1 VTVERYD
8 AVVVG
13 GGPAGSSCAAE
24 LVRGGAKVLVLDRA
38 AFPRLKLCAGWITPQ
53 VVADLD
59 LDIEAYPHRFNTFE
73 RIVAHAWGVTVR
85 MPGPQHSIRR
95 TEFDRYLLERS
106 GAPVRQHNVRSIEH
120 RDGRYVLDGEI
131 ECEHLVGAG
140 GTRCPVYRELFR
152 EANPRARTLQAA
164 TWEHELPCRW
174 EDPRCH
180 LWFFDRGLP
189 GYAWYVPKAGGY
201 LNLGI
206 GAMAERLKAR
216 GEDIR
221 SHWRHFIGVLK
232 DKGFIP
238 RDLALDPTGYS
249 YYVRREGVE
258 VARLDNTYITGDS
271 AGLATRDLCEGIGP
285 AVKSGQL
292 AARAIVEGTE
302 YSLEGISAYSG
313 KRGLARSLLEY
324 MLVRR
329 KITPAVGTGGSSPK
343 KAT

>member
-1 VTVERYD
+1 VERYD

-24 LVRGGAKVLVLDRA
+24 LVKAGAKVLVLDRA

-53 VVADLD
+53 VVADLN
-59 LDIEAYPHRFNTFE
+59 LDVEAYPYRFNTFE
-73 RIVAHAWGVTVR
+73 RVVAHVWG
-85 MPGPQHSIRR
+85 MSLKLPGQQHSIRR

-106 GAPVRQHNVRSIEH
+106 GAPVAQRNVKSIER

-152 EANPRARTLQAA
+152 QANPRARTLQAA
-164 TWEHELPCRW
+164 TWEHELPCEW
-174 EDPRCH
+174 HDPLCH

-189 GYAWYVPKAGGY
+189 GYAWYVPKADGY

-216 GEDIR
+216 GEDIK

-238 RDLALDPTGYS
+238 RDLALEPTGYS
-249 YYVRREGVE
+249 YYLRREGVD
-258 VARLDNTYITGDS
+258 VARIDNAYITGDA

-285 AVKSGQL
+285 AVQSGQL
-292 AARAIVEGTE
+292 AARAITAGAE
-302 YSLEGISAYSG
+302 YSLEGVSAYSG
-313 KRGLARSLLEY
+313 KRGPGRALLEY

-329 KITPAVGTGGSSPK
+329 RIKPAAGTARSSEK
-343 KAT
+343 RAA

>member
-1 VTVERYD
+1 MERYD

-24 LVRGGAKVLVLDRA
+24 LVKAGAKVLVLDRA

-53 VVADLD
+53 VVADLN
-59 LDIEAYPHRFNTFE
+59 LDVEAYPYRFNTFE
-73 RIVAHAWGVTVR
+73 RVVAHVWG
-85 MPGPQHSIRR
+85 MSLKLPGQQHSIRR

-106 GAPVRQHNVRSIEH
+106 GAPVAQRNVKSIE
-120 RDGRYVLDGEI
+120 RRNGRYVIDGEI

-152 EANPRARTLQAA
+152 EANPRARTLQAV
-164 TWEHELPCRW
+164 TWEHEFPCEW
-174 EDPRCH
+174 HDPLCH

-189 GYAWYVPKAGGY
+189 GYAWYVPKADGY

-216 GEDIR
+216 GEDIK
-221 SHWRHFIGVLK
+221 SHWHHFIGVLK

-249 YYVRREGVE
+249 YYLRREGVD
-258 VARLDNTYITGDS
+258 VARIDNAYITGDA

-285 AVKSGQL
+285 AVQSGQL
-292 AARAIVEGTE
+292 AARAITTGAE
-302 YSLEGISAYSG
+302 YSLEGVSAYSG
-313 KRGLARSLLEY
+313 KRGLGRTLLEY

-329 KITPAVGTGGSSPK
+329 RIKPAAGTARSSEK
-343 KAT
+343 RAA